1 MGKKRNIWNDYFGSI
16 RKKYSMRVSPSKPLV
31 IDLDGKNVTASKEF
45 SLIDPSEGGFVD
57 MMEQTAKH
65 FSEEYNCL
73 AIFGVDEISFIFN
86 SAESIIRTINSSQNY
101 KNDEI
106 ISIFSQY
113 FFDYFNGL
121 NSKRKIFWHG
131 KTYSISEDKIK
142 SYIKYKSQSIMN
154 VFTTYFLKRNMVK
167 DAGNIE
173 LDKKLEMCNKYDTY
187 KNIEEYASGILY
199 LKGKRIDIEQYLEGN
214 IVYIENE
221 EKKPNIKY
229 IDLKAFD
236 DLI

>member
-86 SAESIIRTINSSQNY
+86 SAESI
-101 KNDEI
+101 K
-106 ISIFSQY
+106 
-113 FFDYFNGL
+113 
-121 NSKRKIFWHG
+121 KKHG
-131 KTYSISEDKIK
+131 
-142 SYIKYKSQSIMN
+142 
-154 VFTTYFLKRNMVK
+154 
-167 DAGNIE
+167 
-173 LDKKLEMCNKYDTY
+173 
-187 KNIEEYASGILY
+187 
-199 LKGKRIDIEQYLEGN
+199 
-214 IVYIENE
+214 
-221 EKKPNIKY
+221 
-229 IDLKAFD
+229 
-236 DLI
+236 